1 MARTVSRGG
10 AARTAARTVARGE
23 EGEGE
28 DGAPAMQGNRAMDG
42 GVSGEDAQINNGGE
56 SE

>member
-1 MARTVSRGG
+1 MARTVSRGGAARTAARTVARGG

-28 DGAPAMQGNRAMDG
+28 DGAPAIHRR
-42 GVSGEDAQINNGGE
+42 
-56 SE
+56 